1 MSRKILLVE
10 DDKQISKLLRYN
22 LEREGY
28 RVLQAYDGEA
38 GLASARKER
47 PDLMVLDVLLPK
59 LDGLEVCK
67 QVRRET
73 QVPIIFLTA
82 KRDAVD
88 RVLGLEL
95 GADDYVPKPFSVRE
109 VLSRIRA
116 ILRRSSP
123 PERGAGMLRAGTIEL
138 DEERYEARV
147 QGRAV
152 SLSSKEFELLRYLL
166 GSRGRA
172 LSRDAILEKLWGY
185 DRSMEIDTRTVDQHV
200 KRIRG
205 KLGPEA
211 GRLLTVKNVGYRLK
225 TD

>member
-1 MSRKILLVE
+1 MNRKILLVE

-116 ILRRSSP
+116 ILRRSSA

-166 GSRGRA
+166 ESRGRA
-172 LSRDAILEKLWGY
+172 LTRDAILEKLWGY